1 MSKDIDYTKSNQMKV
16 HWHETDT
23 FLEFVDDSDR
33 GGFEGDNNG
42 DNNNGFVYGIVGW
55 YGDRTVD
62 EAIDYE
68 KHFEEADGFYFEWWK
83 TEEERDK
90 WFLNN
95 LPYSKSDWD
104 IERGESQ

>member
-23 FLEFVDDSDR
+23 YEF
-33 GGFEGDNNG
+33 EG

-62 EAIDYE
+62 EAIEYE
-68 KHFEEADGFYFEWWK
+68 KHLEEADGVYWEWWK

-90 WFLNN
+90 WFFNN

-104 IERGESQ
+104 IGES